1 MAKTRE
7 TNGVVMAIR
16 EPKLLV
22 ITSYLLGP
30 LPKAIEQEILLLGS
44 QRNKQILGHK
54 DNEYNQEQN

>member
-1 MAKTRE
+1 
-7 TNGVVMAIR
+7 MAIR

-44 QRNKQILGHK
+44 QRYKQILGHK